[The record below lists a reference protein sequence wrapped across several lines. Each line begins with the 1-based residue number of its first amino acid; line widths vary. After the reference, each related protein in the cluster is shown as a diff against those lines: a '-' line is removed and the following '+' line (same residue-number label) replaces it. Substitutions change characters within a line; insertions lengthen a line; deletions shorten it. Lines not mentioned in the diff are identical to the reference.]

1 MNYDIKDIKLAAEG
15 KLEARL
21 SPAPALWLTN
31 LSRAVGA
38 IAILI
43 GLTISVLGMLG
54 YGLATHGWMIYVIL
68 VAASLGGI
76 AGPAAQGLISRG
88 VPLNEQGA
96 VQGALTSLA
105 SMAGIV
111 GPPIATGLFGYF
123 IGPRTPVH
131 LPGVPFFLAAAL
143 NFTAMLLAL
152 RSFRRTPPVPDAPF
166 TRSATGEV
174 PPA

>member
-1 MNYDIKDIKLAAEG
+1 VGQTGISLAIIGVMAAVVQGGLVRVVVPKLGE
-15 KLEARL
+15 R
-21 SPAPALWLTN
+21 
-31 LSRAVGA
+31 R
-38 IAILI
+38 AILV
-43 GLTISVLGMLG
+43 GLTISVLGMVG
-54 YGLATHGWMIYVIL
+54 YGLATQGWMIYAIL

-111 GPPIATGLFGYF
+111 GPPLATGLFGYF
-123 IGPRTPVH
+123 IGSRTPVH
-131 LPGVPFFLAAAL
+131 LPGVPFFLAAVLNLAAL
-143 NFTAMLLAL
+143 LLAL

-166 TRSATGEV
+166 ARSATGEI
-174 PPA
+174 PSA